1 MPPLPVQIDEVD
13 HVAVGDPVD
22 EVPRR
27 ARRDEREREREER
40 SVVVV
45 PQIAHHQD
53 DDDEGERHEKT
64 VLPAACVGE
73 KRERGSAVVRE
84 HEIEEGR
91 HRKLNPGIEISLE
104 PEFRHLVQDEN
115 RGPENAPEREAP
127 ALGGGPRGSLRS
139 HA

>member
-13 HVAVGDPVD
+13 HVAVSHPVD

-27 ARRDEREREREER
+27 ACRNEREREREER
-40 SVVVV
+40 PVVVV

-64 VLPAACVGE
+64 VLPAARIGE
-73 KRERGSAVVRE
+73 KRERGPAVVRE

-115 RGPENAPEREAP
+115 RGPENAPERKAP
-127 ALGGGPRGSLRS
+127 ARGGGPRGSLRS